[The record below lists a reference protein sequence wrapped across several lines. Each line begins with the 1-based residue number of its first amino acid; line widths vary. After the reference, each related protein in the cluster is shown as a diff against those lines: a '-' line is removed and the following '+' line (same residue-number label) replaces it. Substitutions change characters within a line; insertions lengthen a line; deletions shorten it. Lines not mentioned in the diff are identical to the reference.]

1 MQGCQPK
8 EALVDLK
15 VPIAITDELSDEVIS
30 STGMLNLASGEIDR
44 VEYQDG
50 DTEQHGLP
58 FERDDYEFTS
68 GTLSHNG
75 KDVEFRID
83 VNTASGRYSV
93 SASELLEIKV
103 RAAALFAGVTGPA
116 LLAGAPGAARKP
128 GAGGPGRL
136 H

>member
-1 MQGCQPK
+1 
-8 EALVDLK
+8 VDLK
-15 VPIAITDELSDEVIS
+15 VPISITDELSEEVITA
-30 STGMLNLASGEIDR
+30 TGLLNLASGEIER
-44 VEYQDG
+44 VEYLDG
-50 DTEQHGLP
+50 DTDTRGLP
-58 FERDDYEFTS
+58 FEQEDYEFTS

-83 VNTASGRYSV
+83 VNTVTGRYSV

-116 LLAGAPGAARKP
+116 LLAGAGGQAPPARKP
-128 GAGGPGRL
+128 GHGGQGRL